1 MSILIGAHY
10 CGCRPHRDTV
20 WHDWYLVTNSCRE
33 WGQEAFKQA
42 FLIWNSTKSYSV
54 ASTLSIKCEGTKP
67 YINLRLINL
76 FGCNLMSVWQRLLFC
91 AKKITS
97 GGIHLHWYLIFF
109 KVVLYKLLF
118 ISVVWSYRSP
128 FSKASICVNNCLCVF
143 SPGKH
148 EEKQDEG
155 GIVTKNFT
163 KKIQ

>member
-1 MSILIGAHY
+1 MPNEQPVVGFTALI
-10 CGCRPHRDTV
+10 PD
-20 WHDWYLVTNSCRE
+20 
-33 WGQEAFKQA
+33 
-42 FLIWNSTKSYSV
+42 
-54 ASTLSIKCEGTKP
+54 
-67 YINLRLINL
+67 
-76 FGCNLMSVWQRLLFC
+76 
-91 AKKITS
+91 
-97 GGIHLHWYLIFF
+97 FF
-109 KVVLYKLLF
+109 SKVVLYKLLF